1 MEELDMIKEE
11 IVHIITETTDYEMLD
26 FVHKLLLHGCQHT

>member
-11 IVHIITETTDYEMLD
+11 IAHLVMESTDYETLD
-26 FVHKLLLHGCQHT
+26 FVHKLLLHGSQHT